1 MKENNRKFVRFLAQ
15 NKVGFIA
22 SVIVILLG
30 YGYSLTNVSIST
42 DDTAFDMY
50 FDYGYS
56 LRMGRI
62 VMTLI
67 QKVFDI
73 VEFTPFWTELIA
85 VQFLVFAAWRMAY
98 VLDEK
103 SSERLSRI
111 FVASFVCIFISFPL
125 INEIFIYSSMSV
137 SVGMG
142 YFFSVY
148 ALEYLYLYYRGK
160 RKSSLVLSIFFL
172 ICAISLYESF
182 IPVFFCLTMISIFT
196 EIQYK
201 KISWIEVVKKSL
213 PSIGIG
219 AAAILINFVLG
230 QICIR
235 VGNLTSLNISAN
247 KNIVWTEQSF
257 VQSVKSVLR
266 TLFYDQFIAGVEYL
280 PILIFVIATL
290 LLTIITIHRMI
301 KQRSFSPLIC
311 LAGIYISAELIVF
324 LQGQTYYRS
333 CQAFAIIVAFTGAI
347 FVDRLY
353 QIKLRKLA
361 LSIVAVTVLVQTQD
375 LSRWFY
381 LENQCSEAESNLVT
395 DLIVDMKREGM
406 EDKRIAFIYDL
417 DDITSFDYY
426 GSYYS
431 ISTNSFIRKVA
442 NSIASKFTYTSSPEF
457 IYELNRKHNQT
468 NCLTTYLQYGV
479 YAFDNGI
486 MGPNYELKKY
496 MEPYFFNFEQV
507 TWDEWHEAQK
517 FVEDIDSYP
526 SNNYWKDMGDYII
539 VYIGI

>member
-1 MKENNRKFVRFLAQ
+1 MKENNRKFAAFLAQ
-15 NKVGFIA
+15 NKRGFIVSA
-22 SVIVILLG
+22 VVILLG

-67 QKVFDI
+67 QKVLDI

-85 VQFLVFAAWRMAY
+85 VLFLMLAAWRMAF
-98 VLDEK
+98 VLNEK
-103 SSERLSRI
+103 SSGRLSRL
-111 FVASFVCIFISFPL
+111 FAAAFVCIFVSFPL

-142 YFFSVY
+142 YFLSVY
-148 ALEYLYLYYRGK
+148 ALEYLYLYCREK
-160 RKSSLVLSIFFL
+160 RKSSLVFSVFFL

-182 IPVFFCLTMISIFT
+182 VPVFFCFTMISVFT
-196 EIQYK
+196 EMRYERIPPV
-201 KISWIEVVKKSL
+201 EVVKKAL

-219 AAAILINFVLG
+219 AASILINFVLG

-235 VGNLTSLNISAN
+235 IGNLASLNISAN
-247 KNIVWTEQSF
+247 KDIVWTEQS
-257 VQSVKSVLR
+257 VGQSLKSVLR
-266 TLFYDQFIAGVEYL
+266 TLFYDQLIAGAEYL
-280 PILIFVIATL
+280 PILIFVVATL
-290 LLTIITIHRMI
+290 LLTIITIRRMM
-301 KQRSFSPLIC
+301 KQRSISPLIC

-333 CQAFAIIVAFTGAI
+333 CQAFAMIVAFAGA
-347 FVDRLY
+347 VCVEKLY

-361 LSIVAVTVLVQTQD
+361 IGVAAVTVLVQTQD

-381 LENQCSEAESNLVT
+381 LENQCSEAESNLVSN
-395 DLIVDMKREGM
+395 LIADMKKEGL
-406 EDKRIAFIYDL
+406 ENKRIAFIYDL

-431 ISTNSFIRKVA
+431 ISTNSFIRKAA
-442 NSIASKFTYTSSPEF
+442 NSIASKFAYTSSPEF

-479 YAFDNGI
+479 YAFENGV

-496 MEPYFFNFEQV
+496 MAPYFFHFEQV
-507 TWDEWHEAQK
+507 TWDEWHEAQ
-517 FVEDIDSYP
+517 VIAEDIDSYP

-539 VYIGI
+539 VKIGI